1 MKISEAFAGYR
12 KNEVLAMNY
21 SPNTY
26 QNYQNAERRAV
37 GFFGNIPI
45 SNITLDGIHDFYLDM
60 VQTCCADT
68 ARGYLSKLRVVLRYC
83 RARGIKTLDPEE
95 IKLPKQQKK
104 YARFLTKEEYYC
116 FMKAISRSHR
126 GYKNIDRVRN
136 TIIAEMLFVTGLR
149 VGELCALN
157 RDSIKDRQ
165 FVVIGKSKEPRV
177 CFITQKVEHELA
189 KYLAMRSDGNR
200 ALFVDSNTGNR
211 VTKGSVQRIFRRVSK
226 ESGVAACTPHTMRH
240 SFATHMIEEGV
251 DIRFVAAMLGHQ
263 SLQTTQ
269 RYTHVRDKKLHQIY
283 EAAMSETF

>member
-189 KYLAMRSDGNR
+189 KYLAMRNDGNR